1 MPSVGTTEVPL
12 SDLNYN
18 QLDQHKRPVPKEQHR
33 KLQSV
38 SAAHVGSFNFMLD
51 TALPAAVDDLQ
62 PVEIKTDTANVS
74 IRVRGATIAMPTDQR
89 KRGDLMDRTLY
100 PTECRERRITYA
112 GNLHISLEV
121 RVEGEAPW
129 ILDRVAG
136 KVPIMVKSSR
146 CHLDGLTP
154 AELIRRVHPR
164 RLPPA
169 HLRAAAACPPPGARR
184 PPPPPP
190 RAVANPTGSPPT
202 KARGAA
208 QGRIGVYIPALRR
221 WCGAAALC
229 RAR

>member
-74 IRVRGATIAMPTDQR
+74 IRIRGATIAMPTDQR

-154 AELIRRVHPR
+154 AELIRRVQPR
-164 RLPPA
+164 SPAARPPA
-169 HLRAAAACPPPGARR
+169 CRRRVPPALAGHL
-184 PPPPPP
+184 
-190 RAVANPTGSPPT
+190 
-202 KARGAA
+202 ARGSSR
-208 QGRIGVYIPALRR
+208 G
-221 WCGAAALC
+221 
-229 RAR
+229 